1 LKANTS
7 ADTQAGIQ
15 LLAEIIAK
23 ISALEPSVTGMDR
36 SNQYKVRTICSQNTK
51 VNNELLSLAGGIESL
66 LEVMGFT
73 KTELGN

>member
-1 LKANTS
+1 M
-7 ADTQAGIQ
+7 
-15 LLAEIIAK
+15 
-23 ISALEPSVTGMDR
+23 TGMDR